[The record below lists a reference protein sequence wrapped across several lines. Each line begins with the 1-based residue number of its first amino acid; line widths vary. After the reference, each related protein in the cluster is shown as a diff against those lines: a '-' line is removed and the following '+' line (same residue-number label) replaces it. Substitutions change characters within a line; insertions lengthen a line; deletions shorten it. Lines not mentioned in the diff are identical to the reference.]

1 MPKISVLM
9 PVYKTPEAYLKAAIE
24 SILAQTFGDFEFLI
38 LDDCPQDDR
47 QKIVESYGDKR
58 IKYIKNPQNM
68 GISAARNKLID
79 LAKGEYLAVFDHDD
93 ISLPP
98 RFEKEAAYLDAN
110 PECGVVSS
118 AQKLLVDGHVC
129 IFPENDED
137 IKNQLFVRCC
147 VVHSAAMIR
156 KSVLTDN
163 NIRYESEFSPAEDYA
178 LWCRL
183 MSKTQF
189 HNLPEVLFHYRNFAG
204 NTSHLQKQKMADKTV
219 QVQEFVRRENAKRWN
234 RLLPYVKYVS
244 RVKFLGVSVLKIVRR
259 GNEAK
264 GLLFGFLPLYKTKTK
279 EVLKLPKK

>member
-24 SILAQTFGDFEFLI
+24 SILAQNFGDFEFLI

-79 LAKGEYLAVFDHDD
+79 WAKGEYLAVFDHDD
-93 ISLPP
+93 ISLPQ

-264 GLLFGFLPLYKTKTK
+264 GLLFGFLPLYNTKTK

>member
-1 MPKISVLM
+1 
-9 PVYKTPEAYLKAAIE
+9 
-24 SILAQTFGDFEFLI
+24 
-38 LDDCPQDDR
+38 
-47 QKIVESYGDKR
+47 
-58 IKYIKNPQNM
+58 
-68 GISAARNKLID
+68 
-79 LAKGEYLAVFDHDD
+79 
-93 ISLPP
+93 
-98 RFEKEAAYLDAN
+98 
-110 PECGVVSS
+110 
-118 AQKLLVDGHVC
+118 
-129 IFPENDED
+129 
-137 IKNQLFVRCC
+137 
-147 VVHSAAMIR
+147 MIR

-189 HNLPEVLFHYRNFAG
+189 HNLSEVLFHYRNFAG